1 MRKVIG
7 FICCSLDGYIA
18 GENGDMSF
26 LERIPQTSD
35 DHGYSELLS
44 RIDTVLVGRK
54 THDWVMTQVEKFPHK
69 HIESYVVGRGAPL
82 SYANRYDGNPVE
94 LVSRL
99 KEIPARKDIYCD
111 GGSQLLNSLIE
122 ANLIDEI
129 VISIA
134 PFVLGGGT
142 PLFTAQ
148 SKQAKFKLESVKQFE
163 SGLVQMRYSLT

>member
-1 MRKVIG
+1 MRKVVA

-44 RIDTVLVGRK
+44 RIDTVVVGRK
-54 THDWVMTQVEKFPHK
+54 THDWVMTQVDSFPHE
-69 HIESYVVGRGAPL
+69 HTETFVVGRGEPL
-82 SYANRYDGNPVE
+82 SYAQRFEGNPVD
-94 LVSRL
+94 LVTQL
-99 KEIPARKDIYCD
+99 KEIPGRKDIYCD

-122 ANLIDEI
+122 ASLVDEI
-129 VISIA
+129 IISVA
-134 PFVLGGGT
+134 PFVLGDGT